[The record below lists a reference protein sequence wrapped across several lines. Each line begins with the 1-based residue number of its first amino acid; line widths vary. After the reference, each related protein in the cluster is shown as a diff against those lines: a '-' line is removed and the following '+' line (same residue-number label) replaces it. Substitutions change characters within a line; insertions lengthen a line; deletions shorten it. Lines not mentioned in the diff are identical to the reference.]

1 MTIVENQS
9 ASSGLSVAL
18 LCAALAVSR
27 ATFYR
32 RDNEPAKKGP
42 RARSPRAL
50 IPVERDAVLATLHS
64 ERFVDHAP
72 AEVHA
77 QLLDEGKYL
86 CSTRTI
92 YRILESNEEVR
103 ERRNQ
108 RRHPPHKKPE
118 LVATAPNQVWT
129 WDITKLRGP
138 GSTHYSLYV
147 ILDIFSRYVVGWLIA
162 ERESAELATRLIR
175 ETSER
180 QGVAPGQVTI
190 HADRGA
196 PMTSDLVAAL
206 LARLSI
212 TKSHSRLRV
221 SDDNP
226 FSEAQFKTLKYN
238 PWFPERFGSL
248 DDARAFCQR
257 FFAWYNTEHH
267 HSGIAFLTP
276 YEVHHGLAEA
286 TLAKRSA
293 VLADAFA
300 VRPERFPHGPR
311 CRRRAPRRWPRS
323 APHRTPHVQALEHG
337 AGHAGGLHPVLAL
350 VQARQAG
357 LLEARAGREPRAGR
371 AAVRVPKGPAHLDAH
386 AALPV
391 RRLAASSSG
400 ARASTGRSAFIP

>member
-50 IPVERDAVLATLHS
+50 TPVERDAVLATLHS

-92 YRILESNEEVR
+92 RILESNEEVR

-138 GSTHYSLYV
+138 GSTHSSLYV
-147 ILDIFSRYVVGWLIA
+147 ILDIFSRYVVGWFAPIA
-162 ERESAELATRLIR
+162 SGRQQFSYIIIQSARCEKLPHGSSVPPFER
-175 ETSER
+175 
-180 QGVAPGQVTI
+180 
-190 HADRGA
+190 ADQI
-196 PMTSDLVAAL
+196 V
-206 LARLSI
+206 
-212 TKSHSRLRV
+212 
-221 SDDNP
+221 
-226 FSEAQFKTLKYN
+226 
-238 PWFPERFGSL
+238 
-248 DDARAFCQR
+248 
-257 FFAWYNTEHH
+257 
-267 HSGIAFLTP
+267 AFL
-276 YEVHHGLAEA
+276 
-286 TLAKRSA
+286 
-293 VLADAFA
+293 
-300 VRPERFPHGPR
+300 
-311 CRRRAPRRWPRS
+311 
-323 APHRTPHVQALEHG
+323 
-337 AGHAGGLHPVLAL
+337 
-350 VQARQAG
+350 
-357 LLEARAGREPRAGR
+357 
-371 AAVRVPKGPAHLDAH
+371 
-386 AALPV
+386 LP
-391 RRLAASSSG
+391 
-400 ARASTGRSAFIP
+400 

>member
-1 MTIVENQS
+1 MKIVENEA

-18 LCAALAVSR
+18 LCVALAVSR

-42 RARSPRAL
+42 RAPSPRAL
-50 IPVERDAVLATLHS
+50 TPVERDTVLATLHS
-64 ERFVDHAP
+64 DRFVDQAP

-86 CSTRTI
+86 CSTRTM

-138 GSTHYSLYV
+138 GSTHHSLYV

-190 HADRGA
+190 LLTANVAVGTAKIGGGPSGQLHARQREPTLPERSHVLLTGEPGVGIRVRASVHQVRTKELPVHIALWVKVVVNGNVSVGSKDSQESSIGGA
-196 PMTSDLVAAL
+196 LNRPCRIGDECLNEGPDDLMTLFPGRSCELRKRKRCFGSTVPVLVA
-206 LARLSI
+206 
-212 TKSHSRLRV
+212 V
-221 SDDNP
+221 
-226 FSEAQFKTLKYN
+226 AQ
-238 PWFPERFGSL
+238 
-248 DDARAFCQR
+248 
-257 FFAWYNTEHH
+257 
-267 HSGIAFLTP
+267 
-276 YEVHHGLAEA
+276 
-286 TLAKRSA
+286 
-293 VLADAFA
+293 
-300 VRPERFPHGPR
+300 
-311 CRRRAPRRWPRS
+311 
-323 APHRTPHVQALEHG
+323 
-337 AGHAGGLHPVLAL
+337 
-350 VQARQAG
+350 
-357 LLEARAGREPRAGR
+357 
-371 AAVRVPKGPAHLDAH
+371 
-386 AALPV
+386 
-391 RRLAASSSG
+391 
-400 ARASTGRSAFIP
+400 